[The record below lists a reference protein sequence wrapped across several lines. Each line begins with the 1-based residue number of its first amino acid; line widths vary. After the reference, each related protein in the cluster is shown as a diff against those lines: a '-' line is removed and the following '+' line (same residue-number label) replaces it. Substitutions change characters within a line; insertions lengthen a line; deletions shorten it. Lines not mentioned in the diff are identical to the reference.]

1 MLILQTLL
9 NLIVFLI
16 ISFGIFYLLG
26 FLIIQKSPSKKNESS
41 AQKLDD
47 VEVLSFSLSLGIVI
61 FVLVAI
67 LFGFLQLRFLVLPI
81 LLGLVVFG
89 FYKFKLAPLYPWK
102 VIFKDKLLAL
112 LLLLGILIQGFINF
126 PSGFL
131 YEEGLYFWSSQGH
144 DGIWHVALMEEIKKS
159 FPPQNPIFSGEPL
172 YNYHFLVDVLMG
184 EFARIFPF
192 LTSLD
197 LYFRFFPVLFSFL
210 IGISVFAF
218 VSRWQNSKQIG
229 YLAVFFT
236 YFTGSFGYVVK
247 FIKDGNILGG
257 ETVFWA
263 SQINTILGN
272 PPHAVAISL
281 LTTFFL
287 AFYLYLQERKI
298 FWFIISFILASILA
312 GFKVSGGVVLL
323 VGLGVAAGFDLLF
336 NRRFATLLLCG
347 LLGISNFVTIK
358 LMTRGAEGF
367 LMFLPWWFVRT
378 MVVSRLDWM
387 DLEFRRQHYLA
398 QGTLKANLRVVQLEL
413 EAFLIFL
420 VGNMGMRI
428 LGFYQLGQEVINK
441 RFAIFKNQFE
451 VMLLVTMVTGFLIPM
466 FFVQRGIIYNNIQFM
481 QYFLLIFGFY
491 AAIAT
496 YKFLTG
502 TKNRFLRILIV
513 VVIVGLSVPTVVGNL
528 VEFYGKPPLSKVTKE
543 ELVALDY
550 LRNHSDSED
559 IILTMPFNKYLYT
572 KFPKQPW
579 PNYAWYSTAYIPA
592 LTSRLTY
599 LSSEEQALITNY
611 PMKERLEKMKTFF
624 DNGNVEF
631 NKIFLIDEGISF
643 IYLNK
648 DEVERVFSVEELPL
662 EVFFENNKVI
672 IYKHTVK

>member
-1 MLILQTLL
+1 MQIIQVLI
-9 NLIVFLI
+9 NLIIFLAI
-16 ISFGIFYLLG
+16 CLGVFYLLG
-26 FLIIQKSPSKKNESS
+26 FLIIQKSKTKLESEEIL
-41 AQKLDD
+41 AL
-47 VEVLSFSLSLGIVI
+47 SLSSGIVI
-61 FVLVAI
+61 FVLIAI
-67 LFGFLQLRFLVLPI
+67 LFGFLQLRFLVLPV
-81 LLGLVVFG
+81 LLGSVVFG
-89 FYKFKLAPLYPWK
+89 FFKFKLAPFSPWK
-102 VIFKDKLLAL
+102 NLFQDRILSF
-112 LLLLGILIQGFINF
+112 LLLLGILTQGFINF

-131 YEEGLYFWSSQGH
+131 YEKGLYFWSSQGH

-218 VSRWQNSKQIG
+218 VSRWQNNRKIG

-236 YFTGSFGYVVK
+236 YFTGSFGYIVK
-247 FIKDGNILGG
+247 FIKDGSILGG

-281 LTTFFL
+281 FTTFFL
-287 AFYLYLQERKI
+287 AFYLYLQERKK
-298 FWFIISFILASILA
+298 FWFVISFLVASMLA

-323 VGLGVAAGFDLLF
+323 VGLGAAAGFELLF
-336 NRRFATLLLCG
+336 NRRFTTLLLCG

-378 MVVSRLDWM
+378 MIVSRLDWM

-428 LGFYQLGQEVINK
+428 LGFYQLGQEVIAK
-441 RFAIFKNQFE
+441 RFTIFKNQFE
-451 VMLLVTMVTGFLIPM
+451 VMLLVSMITGFLIPM

-496 YKFLTG
+496 YKFISG
-502 TKNRFLRILIV
+502 VKNGIFKILIM
-513 VVIVGLSVPTVVGNL
+513 VVIIALSIPTVVGNL
-528 VEFYGKPPLSKVTKE
+528 VEFYGKPPLSKITKE
-543 ELVALDY
+543 ELLALDY
-550 LRNHSDSED
+550 LKSNSSSKD

-572 KFPKQPW
+572 KYPTQPW

-592 LTSRLTY
+592 LASRTTY

-624 DNGNVEF
+624 DRGDVEF
-631 NKIFLIDEGISF
+631 NKKFLAEKNISY

-648 DEVERVFSVEELPL
+648 DEVEKPFVVEGLPL

-672 IYKHTVK
+672 IYQNKGS